1 MRAVAN
7 GEVTGGLLGNWVSIG
22 EEKKSQWGIESDA
35 VIESWNKEDED
46 REGQSKRENERERER
61 VRESERQGQ
70 CERKKERNRQID
82 R

>member
-22 EEKKSQWGIESDA
+22 KEKKSQWGIESDA

-46 REGQSKRENERERER
+46 REGQSKRENERERVRER
-61 VRESERQGQ
+61 VR
-70 CERKKERNRQID
+70 ERNRQID

>member
-46 REGQSKRENERERER
+46 REGQSKRENERER
-61 VRESERQGQ
+61 VREWETGTVR
-70 CERKKERNRQID
+70 EKEREK
-82 R
+82 